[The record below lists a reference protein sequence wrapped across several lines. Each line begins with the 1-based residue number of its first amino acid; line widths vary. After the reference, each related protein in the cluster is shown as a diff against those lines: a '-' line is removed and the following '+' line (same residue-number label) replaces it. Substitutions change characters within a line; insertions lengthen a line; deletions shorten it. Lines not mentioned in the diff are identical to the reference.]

1 MSNINKDNLPE
12 VLVIG
17 AGKVHGVNV
26 NMIKDEPEEA
36 AKIMGEAINE
46 MTKSHFEKAECD

>member
-1 MSNINKDNLPE
+1 MPNVDHDNLPE

>member
-17 AGKVHGVNV
+17 AGKVQGVNV
-26 NMIKDEPEEA
+26 NMLKDEPE
-36 AKIMGEAINE
+36 
-46 MTKSHFEKAECD
+46 